1 MTNVFTIVSC
11 NYLAEARVLMDSVKE
26 FLPEA
31 RRTVF
36 FIDDWKGK
44 FDPDK
49 EDFECIA
56 AWTTSMPRYR
66 HFAFA
71 YSPGEFCFA
80 LKPFCARY
88 LFDRTDVDQLIYVDS
103 DMLFLE
109 RPAALLEALAQHA
122 IVLTPHKLRAGDGT
136 QHFNFVRSGAFNA
149 GFFALS
155 RSQQAEEF
163 LGWWGRQMIEPG
175 NLAQDWFFDQGW
187 LDLVPSYF
195 PDATILR
202 HPGYNVAFWNL
213 VERRVTSSAA
223 REDGDRIADGG
234 GQKSEVR
241 GRMENRGWK
250 VEFGGEEFSLVLFH
264 FSMFDHRF
272 PDRISGEID
281 YAGSGPSVDVD
292 ALMANYVSRLRK
304 RGLEEC
310 HRWSYDHGRFA
321 DGKAVSQEH
330 REFFKRRVFYELA
343 PEKDPFNPAME
354 PTGFNSLY
362 NVDHPL
368 TRFVRA
374 IRGT

>member
-1 MTNVFTIVSC
+1 
-11 NYLAEARVLMDSVKE
+11 MDSVKE

-44 FDPDK
+44 FDPNK

-109 RPAALLEALAQHA
+109 HPAALLEALAQHA
-122 IVLTPHKLRAGDGT
+122 IVLTPHKLRASDGT

-163 LGWWGRQMIEPG
+163 LGWWGRQMIEPN

-195 PDATILR
+195 PDAKILR

-213 VERRVTSSAA
+213 SERRLARSVA
-223 REDGDRIADGG
+223 REDEEAKRPKDQETAEERIADG
-234 GQKSEVR
+234 
-241 GRMENRGWK
+241 GWK
-250 VEFGGEEFSLVLFH
+250 VEFGGEEAELVLYHFSL
-264 FSMFDHRF
+264 FDHRH
-272 PDRISGEID
+272 PDRMTGEVD
-281 YAGSGPSVDVD
+281 YAGNGPSVDVD
-292 ALMANYVSRLRK
+292 ALVAEYVARLKK

-310 HRWSYDHGRFA
+310 HLWPYDHGHFF

-330 REFFKRRVFYELA
+330 RNFFKRRVFYELA
-343 PEKDPFNPAME
+343 TEKDPFNPAME

-368 TRFVRA
+368 TRLVRR
-374 IRGT
+374 IRGTSAQ